1 VTRRL
6 VQALVAAAALALGGA
21 TLFGLW
27 HIVVGGL
34 VAGNPRA
41 AEFGIMLALVA
52 GALLAVLLLVAR
64 RSFPARGR

>member
-6 VQALVAAAALALGGA
+6 VLALVVVVALALGGG

-41 AEFGIMLALVA
+41 AEFGVVLALVA
-52 GALLAVLLLVAR
+52 GALLALLLLIAR
-64 RSFPARGR
+64 RSFPERGR